1 MATYRFKNG
10 KLPSALDKKSAV
22 TENTPVQE
30 EVQGA
35 FFPAEESTKSWS
47 VEPRSNDNFFNP
59 FADEEEEKKT
69 SRIKLKSFL
78 GAKKKDN
85 EEEVLERV
93 GQIYAGSSSSADG
106 TDNAENL
113 GAQTDLSEVFG
124 EKKKKKA
131 FFKDADGENDTYD
144 LESSP
149 IEEHE
154 SKYSD
159 MEIYDP
165 DDDNDDIP
173 YEDEYLIKKKKLKE
187 EAREY
192 IDPLEKEEFY
202 VNYRARSRK
211 ALFSVFSSL
220 LITLILFYLESP
232 TLLHP
237 SWLTPG
243 KFGILYL
250 LCDLQ
255 LLLLSGLC
263 VFDRLY
269 NGAISLFKW
278 QPTKH
283 SVTFIMYTSA
293 VFQVLIHLIVD
304 RYNENIV
311 LFSSIAS
318 FAALISAIAHFFD
331 TRREGIS
338 FRMAATSTPKYI
350 AKSLDSNSEE
360 YAKFSEYLPEDPY
373 MYSISKTNF
382 VSNFVANSKKASTFD
397 EIYKITLPIVLFTS
411 LIFAIVA
418 NLMAGVPTFSRG
430 LDNFI
435 LALMISTPVS
445 SILSVALPF
454 FKGTLKLSRR
464 GCTVIGEDSLD
475 KYSST
480 SVLSFKDT
488 DIFHEKGIKV
498 TSVKTYG
505 QTRIDTA
512 ILTAARVFNIVGG
525 PLKNVFNRSILDAGK
540 TDSGN
545 DEVMQILP
553 SSIMSIIDGKKV
565 LVGTKEAMMSTGLDC
580 GEDRFDDMFEAS
592 CGRIMYMSINEE
604 LAAKF
609 YVKYALGKNFK
620 SILDS
625 FYNIGICM
633 AVKSCDPNLDTE
645 FITKLLKDENYPI
658 VILKLENTDTTA
670 LEKVTD
676 KNTSGI
682 VSNTSIPNMMRTLL
696 WCDKCRRIISLN
708 HLAKYI
714 AILLSV
720 IFLVVCLFNA
730 NAHEKITPVV
740 VLLYQLIWMAP
751 ACITSIFQ

>member
-10 KLPSALDKKSAV
+10 KLPASLAKNAPVKEETD
-22 TENTPVQE
+22 VQE

-35 FFPAEESTKSWS
+35 FFPPEESTKSWN
-47 VEPRSNDNFFNP
+47 VENTSNDNFFNP

-93 GQIYAGSSSSADG
+93 GQIYVGANSSAEG

-113 GAQTDLSEVFG
+113 GTQTDLAEVFG
-124 EKKKKKA
+124 EKKKRKS
-131 FFKDADGENDTYD
+131 FFKETDGEHDTYD
-144 LESSP
+144 LDPSP

-154 SKYSD
+154 NKYSD
-159 MEIYDP
+159 MAIYDP
-165 DDDNDDIP
+165 DDDNDDVP
-173 YEDEYLIKKKKLKE
+173 YEDEYLINKKKLKE
-187 EAREY
+187 EAREF
-192 IDPLEKEEFY
+192 IDPMEKEEFY

-211 ALFSVFSSL
+211 ALLSVISSL
-220 LITLILFYLESP
+220 FITLVLFYLESP

-237 SWLTPG
+237 SWLTAG

-269 NGAISLFKW
+269 NGALSLFKW
-278 QPTKH
+278 RPTKH
-283 SVTFIMYTSA
+283 SVTFVMFATA
-293 VFQVLIHLIVD
+293 LLQNLIHLFVD

-311 LFSSIAS
+311 LFSSVAS
-318 FAALISAIAHFFD
+318 FAALITAFAHFLD

-338 FRMAATSTPKYI
+338 FRMAATTAPKYVVNPLG
-350 AKSLDSNSEE
+350 SDSEE
-360 YAKFSEYLPEDPY
+360 FARFGEYLPEDPY
-373 MYSISKTNF
+373 MYSISKTDF
-382 VSNFVANSKKASTFD
+382 VSNFVSTSKKPSTFD

-411 LIFAIVA
+411 LIFAVIA
-418 NLMAGVPTFSRG
+418 NVMAGVPTFSRG
-430 LDNFI
+430 LDNFV
-435 LALMISTPVS
+435 LALMITTPVA

-454 FKGTLKLSRR
+454 FKGTVKLSRR

-488 DIFHEKGIKV
+488 DVFHEKGIKV
-498 TSVKTYG
+498 TSVKTFG
-505 QTRIDTA
+505 KTRIDTA

-540 TDSGN
+540 TDASN
-545 DEVMQILP
+545 DEVMQIHS
-553 SSIMSIIDGKKV
+553 SSILSIIDGKKV
-565 LVGTKEAMMSTGLDC
+565 LVGTREAMMSTGLDC
-580 GEDRFDDMFEAS
+580 GQDGFDDMFEAS
-592 CGRIMYMSINEE
+592 CGRIMYMSIDEE

-609 YVKYALGKNFK
+609 YIKYTLGKNFK

-625 FYNIGICM
+625 FYNIGICI

-658 VILKLENTDTTA
+658 VIVKLENTDTTA

-676 KNTSGI
+676 KTSSGI
-682 VSNTSIPNMMRTLL
+682 VSNTSIPNMLRSFL

-708 HLAKYI
+708 HLAKYVSM
-714 AILLSV
+714 LLAL
-720 IFLVVCLFNA
+720 IFIVVCLFNA
-730 NAHEKITPVV
+730 SAHEKITPVV